1 MRNKGFTLLELLIVV
16 IVIAVLATIA
26 LPQFTN
32 VAEQGRASK
41 ARANLNTMAG
51 AERTNEATTGSY
63 LAAATEAAILTNFG
77 VDAAADTDWD
87 YSVTVTNPTTG
98 TPTFTLTASR
108 SGGRNSAETLILD
121 NTGDWAG
128 TWTP

>member
-51 AERTNEATTGSY
+51 AERSNEATNGSY
-63 LAAATEAAILTNFG
+63 LVAADEAAILTNLG
-77 VDAAADTDWD
+77 VDADADKDWD
-87 YSVTVTNPTTG
+87 YSVTALNPTSG

-108 SGGRNSAETLILD
+108 SGGRNNGETLIL
-121 NTGDWAG
+121 NNAGDWSG